1 MFSNVTFILINF
13 FTLSVITSSIKCA
26 HQTTPVQRSNKI
38 IPEHTPK
45 NQESKKHLL
54 ELAPMENERKISM
67 TESALLNNGKIQPG
81 YNNVDDLCGNSR
93 PATEYPNENTLEPT
107 YSSDHVTGHG
117 RNISYSTSDYRT
129 SSYSTSSFDNYDGMI

>member
-1 MFSNVTFILINF
+1 MIATRGDYPKY
-13 FTLSVITSSIKCA
+13 SIK
-26 HQTTPVQRSNKI
+26 VQRSNKI

-107 YSSDHVTGHG
+107 YSSDHVTGHTTDYASSFNTNEG

>member
-1 MFSNVTFILINF
+1 MIATRGDYPKY
-13 FTLSVITSSIKCA
+13 SIK
-26 HQTTPVQRSNKI
+26 VQRSNKI

-54 ELAPMENERKISM
+54 ELAPM
-67 TESALLNNGKIQPG
+67 NNGKIQPG

-107 YSSDHVTGHG
+107 YSSDHVTGHTTDYASSFNTNEG

>member
-54 ELAPMENERKISM
+54 ELAPM
-67 TESALLNNGKIQPG
+67 NNGKIQPG